1 MFFFIFIDEE
11 KESQGRGQRLE
22 VSAVNVSQVIMTLR
36 ADTLGVMTPLN
47 SNILAI
53 SIKLTYNPSPSIP
66 IFWILGL
73 PMTMRLV
80 YFLSAAGSGSS
91 LDEMQ
96 MQSDHRLSRN
106 IVTSRLTRSTDLHH
120 VDMQSRQ
127 TTAVQF

>member
-53 SIKLTYNPSPSIP
+53 SIKLTLLAQLEY
-66 IFWILGL
+66 GH
-73 PMTMRLV
+73 
-80 YFLSAAGSGSS
+80 SAMDAIKS
-91 LDEMQ
+91 M
-96 MQSDHRLSRN
+96 
-106 IVTSRLTRSTDLHH
+106 
-120 VDMQSRQ
+120 
-127 TTAVQF
+127 

>member
-53 SIKLTYNPSPSIP
+53 SIKLTLLAQLKY
-66 IFWILGL
+66 GK
-73 PMTMRLV
+73 
-80 YFLSAAGSGSS
+80 SAMDAIKS
-91 LDEMQ
+91 M
-96 MQSDHRLSRN
+96 
-106 IVTSRLTRSTDLHH
+106 
-120 VDMQSRQ
+120 
-127 TTAVQF
+127 

>member
-53 SIKLTYNPSPSIP
+53 SIKLT
-66 IFWILGL
+66 LL
-73 PMTMRLV
+73 
-80 YFLSAAGSGSS
+80 LSQ
-91 LDEMQ
+91 LK
-96 MQSDHRLSRN
+96 
-106 IVTSRLTRSTDLHH
+106 
-120 VDMQSRQ
+120 
-127 TTAVQF
+127 